1 MSLTC
6 RWRPSSARHRASWKG
21 VSVLAALLTATVV
34 AAPSVERLVL
44 VTVADQAGQPMEGL
58 QPDDF
63 AVENGGIQC
72 EVVDVAPASYPLAVV
87 LDTSGQARADFRTL
101 QLAARRFVEALS
113 PRPLAVYT
121 SGGPGTRVQDF
132 TTDRTRIVRAMAD
145 AAASPNASTNTLETI
160 RRASSLSVHVKAP
173 AIIVMAMDL
182 DR

>member
-6 RWRPSSARHRASWKG
+6 RWRPSSARHRASWTR
-21 VSVLAALLTATVV
+21 VSVLAALLAATVV
-34 AAPSVERLVL
+34 AAPS
-44 VTVADQAGQPMEGL
+44 
-58 QPDDF
+58 DF
-63 AVENGGIQC
+63 AVENGSMPC